1 MSHATPHPRGLQ
13 VFFLGVI
20 LVLGACDTS
29 KDSAVAAAGDTAPA
43 ATATNTNAEEDLADV
58 SNYRLTMDKYD
69 KYITAQRNLMLKVKD
84 MPPAK
89 REAFES
95 RQSNDQNASLDDMV
109 KKIESE
115 PIAKDAVRVA
125 GLSPREYVMIT
136 MSMMQTAMAAGIAK
150 MRPNDN
156 QDSLIREMK
165 ANPENVKFFTEN
177 EAELTRKQN
186 AFEAEMQRL
195 GATDDQ

>member
-1 MSHATPHPRGLQ
+1 MLHATPDSRSLQ
-13 VFFLGVI
+13 VVFLGVI

-29 KDSAVAAAGDTAPA
+29 KDSAAAAASDTAPA
-43 ATATNTNAEEDLADV
+43 GAATNKNAEEELADV
-58 SNYRLTMDKYD
+58 SKYRLTMDKYD
-69 KYITAQRNLMLKVKD
+69 RYMTAQRNLMLKVKD
-84 MPPAK
+84 MPPAE

-95 RQSNDQNASLDDMV
+95 RQSNDQNAGLDDMV

-115 PIAKDAVRVA
+115 PIAKDAVRAA

-177 EAELTRKQN
+177 EAELTRKQK